1 MGHHQL
7 DALDEQILKLIA
19 GNARIPFLEVARAC
33 NVSGA
38 AIHQPFYSYHRAGCH
53 CRITGTEEIHSGK
66 CRHIEDRYI
75 DFRSHDICGYLHY
88 CCAVILP
95 GTCIEHNC

>member
-33 NVSGA
+33 NVSGED
-38 AIHQPFYSYHRAGCH
+38 IIYPQRLILKIICKVL
-53 CRITGTEEIHSGK
+53 RITS
-66 CRHIEDRYI
+66 CRNQEKKKNTANLFHINSIFMFFAKVRTIVDL
-75 DFRSHDICGYLHY
+75 FAFCK
-88 CCAVILP
+88 
-95 GTCIEHNC
+95 

>member
-38 AIHQPFYSYHRAGCH
+38 DMKLVLILV
-53 CRITGTEEIHSGK
+53 
-66 CRHIEDRYI
+66 YI
-75 DFRSHDICGYLHY
+75 
-88 CCAVILP
+88 
-95 GTCIEHNC
+95 